1 MQHLLFETLTLY
13 NSIDLLLI
21 LKSSRLADFSLIFA
35 LDFSVVTGL
44 VFHSP
49 EETSS
54 LFLHLHQTQP
64 QSFLSVLKKQLCTP
78 TILKK
83 TKTRPFLDKKNKL
96 TSSFQSIIS
105 RFEVS
110 LWFFF
115 FGNMEH
121 IKCLRCSLIWYIHG
135 DRGRG
140 EQFQKPEDSDFFIS
154 ILN

>member
-1 MQHLLFETLTLY
+1 MQQLLFETLTLY

-54 LFLHLHQTQP
+54 LFLDLHQTQP

-83 TKTRPFLDKKNKL
+83 TKTRPFLDKKKQTRYFL
-96 TSSFQSIIS
+96 FSKYHFSF
-105 RFEVS
+105 
-110 LWFFF
+110 
-115 FGNMEH
+115 
-121 IKCLRCSLIWYIHG
+121 
-135 DRGRG
+135 
-140 EQFQKPEDSDFFIS
+140 
-154 ILN
+154 